1 MAKTNYFSVDFSWE
15 RLFIFKQ
22 NTCCICK
29 RKRCIRNTV
38 YSSGFAQNL
47 HILLKRTNT
56 LHHKH
61 GCFMQSSSLC
71 LRSPILTDS
80 ASTNQLWRDV
90 KIDFD

>member
-47 HILLKRTNT
+47 HILL
-56 LHHKH
+56 
-61 GCFMQSSSLC
+61 
-71 LRSPILTDS
+71 
-80 ASTNQLWRDV
+80 
-90 KIDFD
+90 